1 MAAAGDARDAAIEA
15 GEYGPRA
22 VAAISVLQKYRRMP
36 PSARIPDYPAAA
48 KRSNSQAPR
57 VAGPSQACYSRVW
70 ALPGGLLGRRKFGL
84 TLAAAIQAEMK
95 DAALQDDRVARKQRY
110 PQAG

>member
-1 MAAAGDARDAAIEA
+1 MCD
-15 GEYGPRA
+15 
-22 VAAISVLQKYRRMP
+22 
-36 PSARIPDYPAAA
+36 
-48 KRSNSQAPR
+48 SQAPR
-57 VAGPSQACYSRVW
+57 VAGPSQACYSHVW

>member
-1 MAAAGDARDAAIEA
+1 MGREQSQPSPCSRSTVVCHRALEPQTSRPQPSEACDADPQSSR
-15 GEYGPRA
+15 P
-22 VAAISVLQKYRRMP
+22 Q
-36 PSARIPDYPAAA
+36 PSLLLAR
-48 KRSNSQAPR
+48 
-57 VAGPSQACYSRVW
+57 W